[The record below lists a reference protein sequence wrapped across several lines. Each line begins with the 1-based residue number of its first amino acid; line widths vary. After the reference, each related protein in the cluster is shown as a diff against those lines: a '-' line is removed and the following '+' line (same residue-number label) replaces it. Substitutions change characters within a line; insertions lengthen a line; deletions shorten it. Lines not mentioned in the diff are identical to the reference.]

1 MKHIKIQHLLG
12 AVAMTA
18 LLLTG
23 CAKDNSLTDI
33 TPVKEQ
39 SKDDSNEVIQAL
51 SAIEGITDAELQYT
65 DDEKDSIYFFYFE
78 QPIDHHHPEY
88 GTFKQQVSMKFLDYD
103 KDVVLYTHG
112 YDMPSTAEKFTDVDL
127 REHLK
132 ANMVKVEHRYF
143 GHSLPGAMGDLD
155 YTFLDAEQQSYDLHN
170 IVQALKQHFFK
181 TGKWVS
187 TGTSKDGITSALYAY
202 YSDLNGW
209 KDIDVFVPFCAPF
222 MPGTTENGVFSC
234 MDSSPGTYLTQ
245 VCGSGYPEGSDE
257 AVAAMRIKQLYNA
270 ICTNQVVR
278 NACIKA
284 VCLVYPE
291 GYGKILEQYN
301 NYSDNSTGN
310 LTKDLTAL
318 VYNHISD
325 RFFNFFSYVPF
336 SDWATLVP
344 DPVKA
349 ATDEDELEDLTNFI
363 SLSTEELADSVSSL
377 QSGEEEQPITR
388 SSGNTSNERLWEY
401 LKELRKES
409 TMPYEI
415 HAFKEL
421 GYADLDYSLADGTYL
436 TAQQI
441 KSVNFILC
449 PQYKYQSLYPQDKGK
464 LMRNFR
470 QWVYTEN
477 TQPIIF
483 VYAKNDPWTGARP
496 DDAAIQQNPMTKMI
510 IDPIATH
517 SHSFLDSESY
527 TETSKQAII
536 SALNTY
542 LGTAAK

>member
-23 CAKDNSLTDI
+23 CAKDDSMTDI

-39 SKDDSNEVIQAL
+39 STDDANEIIQAL
-51 SAIEGITDAELQYT
+51 SAVEGITDVELLFSA
-65 DDEKDSIYFFYFE
+65 DGKDSIYSFYFV
-78 QPIDHHHPEY
+78 QPIDHHHPEN
-88 GTFKQQVSMKFLDYD
+88 GTYKQQVSMKFVDYD
-103 KDVVLYTHG
+103 QDVVLYTHG
-112 YDMPSTAEKFTDVDL
+112 YDMPTSAGKFADVDL
-127 REHLK
+127 RKHLK
-132 ANMVKVEHRYF
+132 ANLVKVEHRYF
-143 GHSLPGAMGDLD
+143 GLSLPGALGDLD
-155 YTFLDAEQQSYDLHN
+155 YTFLDAEQQSHDLHN

-234 MDSSPGTYLTQ
+234 MDSSPSTYQTQ

-278 NACIKA
+278 NACIQT
-284 VCLVYPE
+284 VGIVDTENYR
-291 GYGKILEQYN
+291 KILEQYN
-301 NYSDNSTGN
+301 NYSPNSTGN

-318 VYNHISD
+318 VYNHISES
-325 RFFNFFSYVPF
+325 FFNFFSYVPF

-363 SLSTEELADSVSSL
+363 SLSPDALADSVSTL
-377 QSGEEEQPITR
+377 KFGGEEQPITR
-388 SSGNTSNERLWEY
+388 SSDNNYKRLWEY
-401 LKELRKES
+401 LNELRYES

-421 GYADLDYSLADGTYL
+421 GYADLDYSLADGTFL

-441 KSVNFILC
+441 QSVIFILC
-449 PQYKYQSLYPQDKGK
+449 PQYKYQSLYPQDKGT
-464 LMRNFR
+464 LMRSFR

-517 SHSFLDSESY
+517 NHSFLDPESY

>member
-23 CAKDNSLTDI
+23 CAKDDSMTDI

-39 SKDDSNEVIQAL
+39 STDDANEIIQAL
-51 SAIEGITDAELQYT
+51 SAVEGITDVELLFSN
-65 DDEKDSIYFFYFE
+65 DDKDSIYSFYFV
-78 QPIDHHHPEY
+78 QPIDHHHPEN
-88 GTFKQQVSMKFLDYD
+88 GTYKQQVSMKFVDYD
-103 KDVVLYTHG
+103 QDVVLYTHG
-112 YDMPSTAEKFTDVDL
+112 YAMPTSDDKFFDVDL
-127 REHLK
+127 RKHLK
-132 ANMVKVEHRYF
+132 ANLVKVEHRYF
-143 GHSLPGAMGDLD
+143 GLSLPGALGDLD
-155 YTFLDAEQQSYDLHN
+155 YTFFDAEQQSHDLHN

-234 MDSSPGTYLTQ
+234 MDSSPGTYQTQ

-278 NACIKA
+278 NACIQT
-284 VCLVYPE
+284 VGLVATGSYR
-291 GYGKILEQYN
+291 KILEQYN
-301 NYSDNSTGN
+301 NYSPNSTGN

-325 RFFNFFSYVPF
+325 SFFRFFSYVPF

-349 ATDEDELEDLTNFI
+349 ATDEDELENLTNFI
-363 SLSTEELADSVSSL
+363 SLSTDALADSISTLKSGKEK
-377 QSGEEEQPITR
+377 QSITR
-388 SSGNTSNERLWEY
+388 SSDNNYKRLWEY
-401 LKELRKES
+401 LNEMRYES

-421 GYADLDYSLADGTYL
+421 GYADLDYSLADGTFL

-441 KSVNFILC
+441 QSVVFILC

-464 LMRNFR
+464 LMRSFR

-517 SHSFLDSESY
+517 NHSFLDRESY
-527 TETSKQAII
+527 TEVSKQAII

>member
-1 MKHIKIQHLLG
+1 M
-12 AVAMTA
+12 
-18 LLLTG
+18 
-23 CAKDNSLTDI
+23 
-33 TPVKEQ
+33 
-39 SKDDSNEVIQAL
+39 
-51 SAIEGITDAELQYT
+51 
-65 DDEKDSIYFFYFE
+65 
-78 QPIDHHHPEY
+78 
-88 GTFKQQVSMKFLDYD
+88 
-103 KDVVLYTHG
+103 
-112 YDMPSTAEKFTDVDL
+112 
-127 REHLK
+127 
-132 ANMVKVEHRYF
+132 
-143 GHSLPGAMGDLD
+143 
-155 YTFLDAEQQSYDLHN
+155 
-170 IVQALKQHFFK
+170 
-181 TGKWVS
+181 
-187 TGTSKDGITSALYAY
+187 
-202 YSDLNGW
+202 
-209 KDIDVFVPFCAPF
+209 
-222 MPGTTENGVFSC
+222 
-234 MDSSPGTYLTQ
+234 
-245 VCGSGYPEGSDE
+245 
-257 AVAAMRIKQLYNA
+257 
-270 ICTNQVVR
+270 
-278 NACIKA
+278 
-284 VCLVYPE
+284 
-291 GYGKILEQYN
+291 
-301 NYSDNSTGN
+301 
-310 LTKDLTAL
+310 
-318 VYNHISD
+318 
-325 RFFNFFSYVPF
+325 PF

-363 SLSTEELADSVSSL
+363 SLSTDELADSISNL
-377 QSGEEEQPITR
+377 FKDKKKQAITR
-388 SSGNTSNERLWEY
+388 SGNTSNERLWEY

-517 SHSFLDSESY
+517 NHSFLDRESY
-527 TETSKQAII
+527 TEVSKQAII

>member
-23 CAKDNSLTDI
+23 CAKDDSMTDI

-39 SKDDSNEVIQAL
+39 STDDANEIIQAL
-51 SAIEGITDAELQYT
+51 SAIEGITDAELQFS
-65 DDEKDSIYFFYFE
+65 DDGKDSIYSFYFV
-78 QPIDHHHPEY
+78 QPIDHHHPEN
-88 GTFKQQVSMKFLDYD
+88 GTYKQQVSMKFVDYD

-112 YDMPSTAEKFTDVDL
+112 YAMPSTADKFFDVDL
-127 REHLK
+127 RKHLK
-132 ANMVKVEHRYF
+132 ANLVKVEHRYF

-155 YTFLDAEQQSYDLHN
+155 YTFLDAEQQSHDLHN

-278 NACIKA
+278 NACIHTVGIVA
-284 VCLVYPE
+284 TESYR
-291 GYGKILEQYN
+291 KILEQYN
-301 NYSDNSTGN
+301 NYSPNSTGN

-318 VYNHISD
+318 VYNQISES
-325 RFFNFFSYVPF
+325 FFNFFSYVPF

-363 SLSTEELADSVSSL
+363 SLSTDELADSVSTL
-377 QSGEEEQPITR
+377 KDGGEEQPITR
-388 SSGNTSNERLWEY
+388 SSDNNYKRLWEY
-401 LKELRKES
+401 LNELRNES
-409 TMPYEI
+409 AMPYEI

-421 GYADLDYSLADGTYL
+421 GYADLDYSLADGTFL

-441 KSVNFILC
+441 QSVIFILC

-464 LMRNFR
+464 LMRSFR

-496 DDAAIQQNPMTKMI
+496 DDAAIQQNPMTEMI

-517 SHSFLDSESY
+517 NHSFLDRESY
-527 TETSKQAII
+527 TEVSKQAII

-542 LGTAAK
+542 LGTAAR